1 MLDVVELKLPGAML
15 EFRDPAKAGDSEVGV
30 LERVESGAAGLAGSI
45 LPEGDKIKKSR
56 KV

>member
-45 LPEGDKIKKSR
+45 LPEGDKIKKSW